1 MQCHGSSKV
10 DLHAAATLLPS
21 SANDLRAGRAASLEH
36 HVNELAGATESVRPS
51 ALART
56 TIAIAGI
63 EIELFTRGEG
73 APILFLHGA
82 QGVTP
87 AGDFLA
93 RLAAERKVIAPS
105 HPGFGTSGLPDWLDS
120 VDDIAHVYLEL
131 MDRLGLDDVDVIGCS
146 VGGWIAADI
155 ASKVPRRVRRL
166 VMVGPVGV
174 KVGPPDRLDVPDI
187 FALSQDRLNRLLF
200 HDPDKYRPDF
210 TAMPEAEVT
219 AMVRNRETL
228 ALITWEPYMH
238 NPKLKHRLHRVTA
251 PALFIRGAS
260 DGLVSAQY
268 LEGYAALLPNARVET
283 IAQAGH
289 APQVEQPAAL
299 AATVLTFLRA

>member
-1 MQCHGSSKV
+1 
-10 DLHAAATLLPS
+10 
-21 SANDLRAGRAASLEH
+21 
-36 HVNELAGATESVRPS
+36 VNELAGATEPVRQS
-51 ALART
+51 GLART
-56 TIAIAGI
+56 TSVVAGI
-63 EIELFTRGEG
+63 ELELFARGDG

-82 QGVTP
+82 QGVVP

-93 RLAAERKVIAPS
+93 RLAADRKVIAPS

-131 MDRLGLDDVDVIGCS
+131 MDLLGLDGIDLIGCS
-146 VGGWIAADI
+146 IGGWIAADI
-155 ASKVPRRVRRL
+155 ASKTPQRVRRL
-166 VMVGPVGV
+166 VLVGPVGV
-174 KVGPPDRLDVPDI
+174 KVGPPDRLEFPDI
-187 FALSQDRLNRLLF
+187 FAMPQDKLNRLLF
-200 HDPDKYRPDF
+200 HDPDKHRPDF
-210 TAMPEAEVT
+210 TAMSEAELT

-238 NPKLKHRLHRVTA
+238 DPKLKHRLHRVTA

-260 DGLVSAQY
+260 DGLVSAPY
-268 LEGYAALLPNARVET
+268 LEAYAALLPNARVET

-299 AATVLTFLRA
+299 AAAVLKFLQA